1 MRSLNSDSVAA
12 VMEVAVA
19 AYSFEG
25 LESFRRDLLPCVR
38 RLIPGDVHGY
48 NELDLET
55 GQAVVFVE
63 SPQATFPE
71 LIEAFGATAHQH
83 PGVQLCQRGDFRP
96 HLLSDLMTDGE
107 YHRLELYQEVYRHL
121 GMEDQIYFNL
131 TESANLVTVAI
142 SRSRRSFTDRDREMI
157 EMLEPH
163 LRRAYFQAHQRDLAK
178 AVIAAQD
185 AGLEEADTGVI
196 LLDDRGHIV
205 HASGLSQQLLDAYCP
220 VQHDVGGILPA
231 SLANWLDISNRDVL
245 NSICITRPQGRLRV
259 RALSGRTAEGW
270 RTLLLDELPAD
281 HLPPVESLL
290 TLGLTNRQAQVLRL
304 LTSGSS
310 TQTIADQLH
319 LSPATIRKHLENIY
333 SRLGT
338 QSRTEAV
345 AMALRHGLLKRPT
358 RLTSDPQTDRG

>member
-12 VMEVAVA
+12 VMDVALT
-19 AYSFEG
+19 AYSFDG
-25 LESFRRDLLPCVR
+25 LESFRRELLPCVR
-38 RLIPGDVHGY
+38 RLIPGDVLGY

-55 GQAVVFVE
+55 GQTIVFVE
-63 SPQATFPE
+63 SPEATYRG

-96 HLLSDLMTDGE
+96 HFLSDLVTTTE
-107 YHRLELYQEVYRHL
+107 LHRLELYQEVYRHL

-142 SRSRRSFTDRDREMI
+142 SRSRRSFTGRDREMI

-163 LRRAYFQAHQRDLAK
+163 LRRAYLQARQRDLAK
-178 AVIAAQD
+178 AVITAQD
-185 AGLEEADTGVI
+185 AGLEEADTAVI
-196 LLDDRGHIV
+196 LVDDRGHVV

-220 VQHDVGGILPA
+220 GQHDIGGILPD
-231 SLANWLDISNRDVL
+231 SLASWLRTSNRDVL
-245 NSICITRPQGRLRV
+245 NSLCVTRPQGRLRI

-281 HLPPVESLL
+281 HLPSVESLL
-290 TLGLTNRQAQVLRL
+290 ALGLTNRQAQVLRL
-304 LTSGSS
+304 LASGTS

-333 SRLGT
+333 TRLGA

-345 AMALRHGLLKRPT
+345 AMALRHRPSKR
-358 RLTSDPQTDRG
+358 